1 MPISSKAGM
10 KLYMES
16 VRRSVRDW
24 FDRGNRM
31 KQKPF
36 HKFKSGHGRDG
47 VIAVVN
53 DKCHVCGQAG
63 PVLAIDTSVTFE
75 SSEYGAGKICE
86 KCATRAFAEAKTH
99 KPLAAD

>member
-16 VRRSVRDW
+16 VRKDAKAW
-24 FDRGNRM
+24 FDRMDAEAEM

-36 HKFKSGHGRDG
+36 HKFKSGSGRDG

-86 KCATRAFAEAKTH
+86 KCTTRAFAEAKS
-99 KPLAAD
+99 